1 MISINRQVRLAA
13 CPSGL
18 PKASDWEVTSEPVP
32 TAGPGQFV
40 VAVSHLSVD
49 PTTWAEISSTLS

>member
-1 MISINRQVRLAA
+1 VRLAA